1 MRESTLSQPILW
13 EWMFNITGTGDL
25 SFYYSRWV
33 TFIFISGGWGGG
45 AGEGRNIL
53 PNYPETPFMELNKR
67 VNKKNLC
74 IMYLTW
80 SQKG

>member
-1 MRESTLSQPILW
+1 M
-13 EWMFNITGTGDL
+13 GH
-25 SFYYSRWV
+25 FY
-33 TFIFISGGWGGG
+33 FHIGWGGG
-45 AGEGRNIL
+45 ADEGMNIL

-67 VNKKNLC
+67 VNKKTLC